1 MSPNTLQ
8 KGKVAPICRNQFFVF
23 RPELRRKLFRLKN
36 LGDVQ
41 DTEQNGDESQFKV
54 RPMHT
59 MDGTLRNLLFTSVC
73 HL

>member
-1 MSPNTLQ
+1 M
-8 KGKVAPICRNQFFVF
+8 F

-54 RPMHT
+54 QWMH
-59 MDGTLRNLLFTSVC
+59 LYK
-73 HL
+73 

>member
-1 MSPNTLQ
+1 METSYKLDLFSS
-8 KGKVAPICRNQFFVF
+8 RNQFFVF

-54 RPMHT
+54 RSYYAVHI
-59 MDGTLRNLLFTSVC
+59 R
-73 HL
+73 